1 MQKRTDFVE
10 VNTLGSKLQD
20 ACEDQMDHNFDEARL
35 GSPLLDAQADKNV
48 DAEGR

>member
-20 ACEDQMDHNFDEARL
+20 ACEDQDHNFDEVRL
-35 GSPLLDAQADKNV
+35 GGPLLDAQADKNM